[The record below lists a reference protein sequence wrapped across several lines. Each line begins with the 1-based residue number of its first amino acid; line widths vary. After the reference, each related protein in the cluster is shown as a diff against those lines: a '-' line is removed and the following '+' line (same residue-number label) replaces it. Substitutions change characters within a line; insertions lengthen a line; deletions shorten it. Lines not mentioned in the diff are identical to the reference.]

1 MPCHEKLM
9 KMELPPQLQDDLVLI
24 PWGNLF
30 LQVIAKEIPESQ
42 LPSEK
47 DEREG
52 YPWSKAK
59 KWSFAN
65 LNRLFSR
72 YTILVILTSD
82 MPFKPI
88 WATR

>member
-1 MPCHEKLM
+1 
-9 KMELPPQLQDDLVLI
+9 MELPLQLQDDSVLI

-42 LPSEK
+42 LPAEK
-47 DEREG
+47 DDREA

-59 KWSFAN
+59 KWAFAN

-72 YTILVILTSD
+72 YTIKDIFD
-82 MPFKPI
+82 M
-88 WATR
+88 